1 MNHITNKHS
10 IPISWWMGSGLAF
23 GLIALIVWLA
33 FYGNETATSSKSN
46 REVALACTN
55 DTATRFHIHFDL
67 EIVIN
72 GEKQIIP
79 TDIGVSPACMNALHT
94 HDTSGQIH
102 IESPQKRDF
111 TLADFFAV
119 WGKTYN
125 KDQIIDSK
133 VDDRYVI
140 RETVNG
146 EEVENYENTILRD
159 DDKIVIFYEEKKL

>member
-1 MNHITNKHS
+1 MNHTTNKHS
-10 IPISWWMGSGLAF
+10 IPISWWISGGMTL

-33 FYGNETATSSKSN
+33 FYDNETATSSQSN
-46 REVALACTN
+46 REVALACTT
-55 DTATRFHIHFDL
+55 DMATRFHIHSYL

-72 GEKQIIP
+72 GEKQIIS
-79 TDIGVSPACMNALHT
+79 TGIGVSPTCMNALHT

-119 WGKTYN
+119 WNKTYN
-125 KDQIIDSK
+125 KDQLLDNKADGQYI
-133 VDDRYVI
+133 I

-146 EEVENYENTILRD
+146 QEVQDYENTVLRD